1 MNYNQKVE
9 PTSRLY
15 INVSEVLLPS
25 RLLSFSYLRSQTNIS
40 NKQINTRFFCNLMF
54 KFSHPYHIKNNK
66 IKVSNFILHDYF
78 KSDDYQQD
86 ERNAYKSHLATF
98 CYLQN

>member
-1 MNYNQKVE
+1 MFLRFCYHQD
-9 PTSRLY
+9 
-15 INVSEVLLPS
+15 
-25 RLLSFSYLRSQTNIS
+25 YLAFHICVH
-40 NKQINTRFFCNLMF
+40 KQILVTNKSIHDLFCNLMF